1 MAFAPAENPQVI
13 GLVLIDE
20 PKGTYYGG
28 TVAGPV
34 MKEIMCNTL
43 PYLGI
48 EPVYTE
54 KEKELEEVQT
64 IIVPD
69 FNTLSIKE
77 AKNLAHENGVTVE
90 IKGEGNSVVRQFPIA
105 KEIIN
110 KNSKI
115 ILYTE

>member
-1 MAFAPAENPQVI
+1 M
-13 GLVLIDE
+13 
-20 PKGTYYGG
+20 
-28 TVAGPV
+28 
-34 MKEIMCNTL
+34 
-43 PYLGI
+43 
-48 EPVYTE
+48 
-54 KEKELEEVQT
+54 
-64 IIVPD
+64 PD